1 MNETTEPE
9 KTSQAPAEASE
20 RIQLPGD
27 VIAILPLR
35 STVLFPSTVLPL
47 VVGRQGSIQAVDEAV
62 RQQLPIGIIAQ
73 KDPAIDAPR
82 PEHLYD
88 VGTAANIVRM
98 MSAPDGQ
105 RQVVVQGRQR
115 FKVLYFAQTEPFP
128 VAKVDLLEET
138 PPESKEFEARIL
150 QLRTQSAT
158 ALTLLPQ
165 PLPDLKMVLDNIED
179 PIALIDLIASTLD
192 IPLPEKQEILATF
205 DVDERAR
212 KISEKLAHQIELLE
226 LSKKMGAEA
235 KGSMDRAQREYFLR
249 EQLKAIQKE
258 LGEDDAKSAELNE
271 LRDRIAAAKMP
282 PAVEKEAQR
291 ELSRLERIPEA
302 AGEYSVI
309 RTYLDWLLDL
319 PWDART
325 EDQIDLKHAQ
335 EVLDQ
340 DHHDLEKVKKRIL
353 EFLAVRKLKPHG
365 KSPIL
370 CFAGPPGVGKTS
382 LGQSIARA
390 MGRKFMRISLG
401 GVHDEA
407 EVRGHRRTYVGALPG
422 NIMQAIRKAGTKN
435 PVLMLDEVDKLSA
448 SFHGDPSAALLEV
461 LDPAQNATFQDHYLD
476 VPFDL
481 SQVLFI
487 TTANVLETI
496 PPPLRDRMEILDLPG
511 YTEEDK
517 IAIARR
523 YLLPRQIEENGIRS
537 EHIEMPDSVIG
548 KIIGDYTREA
558 GVRQLERELG
568 SICRRIAARV
578 ADGFEGTVV
587 VEAGTLADYLGPAK
601 FFNEVALRTSVPGV
615 ATGLAWTPFG
625 GDILFV
631 EATRVPGEARLL
643 LTGQLGDVMKE
654 SAQAAFSL
662 VKSRA
667 HALGIEDAT
676 FRQSELH
683 VHLPAGAIPKDG
695 PSAGITLFVTLVSL
709 LTGRCVRADVAMT
722 GEISLRGLVLP
733 VGGIKEKV
741 IAAKRAGLSSV
752 LLPELNRKDLDD
764 VPATV
769 RDTLQFHF
777 LKTVDDALEFV
788 FECEPSVDRGD
799 ASDADTVRNT
809 P

>member
-1 MNETTEPE
+1 VKNEATEPE
-9 KTSQAPAEASE
+9 TGKQPPAQEGADK
-20 RIQLPGD
+20 IQLPGD

-35 STVLFPSTVLPL
+35 NTILFPSTVLPL
-47 VVGRQGSIQAVDEAV
+47 AVGRQGSVQAIEEAV
-62 RQQLPIGIIAQ
+62 RQQLPVGIIAQ
-73 KDPAIDAPR
+73 KDPAIEVPK
-82 PEHLYD
+82 PEDLYD
-88 VGTAANIVRM
+88 VGTAANVVRM
-98 MSAPDGQ
+98 MAAPDGQ

-115 FKVLYFAQTEPFP
+115 FKVLDFTQTDPFP

-138 PPESKEFEARIL
+138 PPESKEFEARML
-150 QLRTQSAT
+150 QLRTQSAR
-158 ALTLLPQ
+158 ALALLPQ
-165 PLPDLKMVLDNIED
+165 PMPDLKMVLDNIDD
-179 PIALIDLIASTLD
+179 PVALIDLVASTLD

-205 DVDERAR
+205 DIEERAR

-235 KGSMDRAQREYFLR
+235 KGSMEKAQREYFLR

-271 LRDRIAAAKMP
+271 LRERIEAAKMP
-282 PAVEKEAQR
+282 PAVEKEAVR

-319 PWDART
+319 PWNTRT
-325 EDQIDLKHAQ
+325 EDQIDLNNAQ
-335 EVLDQ
+335 HILDE
-340 DHHDLEKVKKRIL
+340 DHHDLEKIKKRIV
-353 EFLAVRKLKPHG
+353 EFLAVRKLKPRG

-390 MGRKFMRISLG
+390 MGRKFMRMSLG

-407 EVRGHRRTYVGALPG
+407 EIRGHRRTYVGALPG
-422 NIMQAIRKAGTKN
+422 NIMQAIRKAGTNN

-461 LDPAQNATFQDHYLD
+461 LDPEQNATFQDHYLD

-487 TTANVLETI
+487 GTANVLETI
-496 PPPLRDRMEILDLPG
+496 PAPLRDRMEILNLPG

-523 YLLPRQIEENGIRS
+523 YLLPRQVEENGIRPD
-537 EHIEMPDSVIG
+537 HIEISDDVLRILIS
-548 KIIGDYTREA
+548 DYTREA

-568 SICRRIAARV
+568 SICRGIAARV
-578 ADGFEGTVV
+578 AEGFDAKVV
-587 VEAGTLADYLGPAK
+587 VDSSKLAEYLGPAK

-631 EATRVPGEARLL
+631 EATKVPGEARLL

-667 HALGIEDAT
+667 EALNIDEAA
-676 FRQSELH
+676 FRQNELH

-695 PSAGITLFVTLVSL
+695 PSAGVTLFVTLVSL
-709 LTGRCVRADVAMT
+709 PARPRAPGWRYQGKSDCRKARRHLVGALARAQPQGSGRRPGGNPRCALV
-722 GEISLRGLVLP
+722 SLSQHSR
-733 VGGIKEKV
+733 
-741 IAAKRAGLSSV
+741 
-752 LLPELNRKDLDD
+752 
-764 VPATV
+764 
-769 RDTLQFHF
+769 
-777 LKTVDDALEFV
+777 
-788 FECEPSVDRGD
+788 
-799 ASDADTVRNT
+799 
-809 P
+809 